1 MDDKAER
8 LRIEVHKSHRE
19 IFREMK
25 NAPPP
30 SPFFTDTFILDLQ
43 LTDPLDGVMALNRD
57 AEVIIIIL

>member
-25 NAPPP
+25 NTPP
-30 SPFFTDTFILDLQ
+30 SLFFTDTLILDLQ